1 MGKIY
6 CIMGKSASGKDT
18 VFRRLLADPEYEF
31 ATIVPYTTRPM
42 RAGESDGVEY
52 YFCSERRLEEFIAS
66 GKVIEQRAY
75 DTVYGVWKYF
85 TVDDHQ
91 IDLNRR
97 NYLIIGTPESYCRI
111 RNYFGKENVLPIYI
125 EVEDGLRLFRAL
137 ERERREQV
145 PGYEEMCRR
154 FLSDAQDFSREK
166 LADAGI
172 TERFENLELERTLAE
187 IRNYIRSK
195 EAEEVQSGER
205 ADP

>member
-154 FLSDAQDFSREK
+154 FLSDAQDVSREK
-166 LADAGI
+166 LAEAGI

>member
-166 LADAGI
+166 LAEAS
-172 TERFENLELERTLAE
+172 TQHKELHTTWYLQIQRCWQSSLAS
-187 IRNYIRSK
+187 I
-195 EAEEVQSGER
+195 
-205 ADP
+205 